1 MAEIEY
7 MPEDRR
13 EKIDDLLERGQLS
26 RAVELLEVWV
36 TQFAVTA
43 WAMQLL
49 GELQLQAG
57 NRDRAGF
64 AFFWSGNRGHKEH
77 ERCVDGW
84 LRSVRRQPR
93 RIVRSLSQ
101 RARLPVA
108 QMPGVLPEELARLKV
123 TDSVVSKLNK
133 PPTPVMDWIIGIVC
147 LWCLGVGAVMSIR
160 WLLEFVRHLSS

>member
-7 MPEDRR
+7 LPEDRR
-13 EKIDDLLERGQLS
+13 EKIDDALARGQLS
-26 RAVELLEVWV
+26 RAIELLEVWV
-36 TQFAVTA
+36 TQFAVTP

-77 ERCVDGW
+77 EACIEGW
-84 LRSVRRQPR
+84 LRSLRRQPG
-93 RIVRSLSQ
+93 RIVKSLSQ

-108 QMPGVLPEELARLKV
+108 QMPGVLPEELGRLKV
-123 TDSVVSKLNK
+123 TDAVSAKANK
-133 PPTPVMDWIIGIVC
+133 PPTPVMDWVIGIAV
-147 LWCLGVGAVMSIR
+147 LWCLLVGAIVSVLYVIDLIR
-160 WLLEFVRHLSS
+160 NW